1 MSQSWKKSNNKKPII
16 KANKIFT
23 TRLKSKNNIISVDVS
38 TIDISLDDNI
48 TINKIKSLTTN
59 SVETKTIKA
68 NTIDLRNYDTSFI
81 VFTNSIFTKKS
92 AGFFE
97 LSGQDLSSTNLLSD
111 NTKVNIIES
120 DNSINFTGDVSFNNY
135 VYVDNIDVSLIE
147 QNNNIVVNTNVLI
160 NKTLTA
166 SEISVN
172 NIVTDNSS
180 ILINSNIDVSDKI
193 ITSDI
198 SINQYLTTPTLKVND
213 ICSNYNK
220 IVINND
226 LSFHSN
232 LFITDL
238 SAYTINGL
246 DSRLIIVK
254 NELSFNNLLTIGSD
268 ISDYDNIQQIDNCY
282 NIVGNFNFLP
292 DKKVTANVLK
302 VDKITPND
310 DASAIVFKRD
320 LSINGAVYAKFKYN
334 YAAKI
339 SDNSAEKA
347 DLKIGGLLL
356 FHPKEKYT
364 TSSLETFD
372 PTLGVE
378 GVNVTDSSLQFSL
391 TNTNNIVDKVKLYIK
406 IENNKFKIIDTIND
420 PPVWKKITVRNE
432 ISQYYDVVDEIS
444 YAKYNRGPSYDC
456 WDLSENNDISE
467 NFDVSSSKIIGLKNG
482 VINDDSYNRV
492 YYFDLSAVDPEQFDV
507 SYLLATKHDDN
518 TSNVTDFSDIKLVKY
533 HNDIN
538 NDYSNTRVE
547 ITMPIVGND
556 DLSFNLAAHDR
567 LNYVI
572 KSLYINVDGLV
583 KPVEPSWNAIQLKA
597 YDICGTY
604 GHQRYIDQSWSDIC
618 DNNPIGN
625 ADMTDVS
632 AFIFDV
638 SLYRFFGPN
647 KDRLHYNL
655 DLSAVHNTDLDLSF
669 NISYGAIGSQSDGS
683 INTLEHPDIILLSGN
698 KIIFNSNIEDICS
711 NNNNNNNI
719 DNFNELNGLDDAS
732 FRDISINVLVHN
744 YYQHG
749 GVDASFDFSAA
760 NQDILPG
767 NTSFEIPGDY
777 ANDSVYYSK
786 DVSRTVVLR
795 ICDIVTNQPPIWKEI
810 SEIGIS
816 YEGSP
821 GFDFSF
827 YTDFSFNNQFYDIS
841 ATRQI
846 LYEVSS
852 SYIYYI
858 WDTSTIDDFSR
869 LQYRIDLSALDPEG
883 FTVDYSYD
891 YNHSADYDVS
901 VGGNELFITT
911 PGRRDKD
918 ISDLSLVIWPTDTGT
933 LSDASYY
940 DICKNLIFHP
950 FLYKFT
956 EFTFRNCDASGRE
969 GPHKDKC
976 KEYYNDEYSNNN
988 SSLIPWWTDISYFD
1002 MSLDSGIQ
1010 IWTVPATGL
1019 YDITIAGAGG
1029 GRSYGSETETE
1040 GFGIQFDTSARL
1052 IKGDKYRIL
1061 VGQRGNLGND
1071 KQNDD
1076 GFNSTVGNK
1085 LPYSSSGGG
1094 ATFLVKDDITL
1105 DTLDFNVDISDLVI
1119 AVAGGGSGGRTWDTD
1134 DVSRTVTDAST
1145 VNPSPGANTVDGV
1158 EENRDI
1164 LDDPFGQAAIGR
1176 GIEVNTISGID
1187 ISAQGG
1193 GSGGGI
1199 ALDGDLAGTNSTA
1212 NSFKAQSFRNGG
1224 KGGLN
1229 NFVNVPTAI
1238 GDAKEGGFGGGAAGG
1253 DGGSGGGGG
1262 YIGGGGDMKAEVDID
1277 VDNNSYAGGGGS
1289 YVNDIKHRMK
1299 ITNDVSNHDAT
1310 YDRHGFLTIKFNPYN
1325 K

>member
-1 MSQSWKKSNNKKPII
+1 MSHSWKKSNNKKPII
-16 KANKIFT
+16 KATKIFT
-23 TRLKSKNNIISVDVS
+23 TSLKSKNNIISVDVS

-48 TINKIKSLTTN
+48 TINKIKSLTSD
-59 SVETKTIKA
+59 SVETTTIKA

-111 NTKVNIIES
+111 NTTVNIIES
-120 DNSINFTGDVSFNNY
+120 DNSINFTGNVTFNKY
-135 VYVDNIDVSLIE
+135 VYVDNIDVSIIE

-172 NIVTDNSS
+172 NIITDNSS
-180 ILINSNIDVSDKI
+180 ILINSIMDVSGKI

-198 SINQYLTTPTLKVND
+198 SIIQYLNTPTLKVND

-246 DSRLIIVK
+246 DSSLIIVN

-268 ISDYDNIQQIDNCY
+268 ISDYDNIQPIDSCY
-282 NIVGNFNFLP
+282 NIVGNFNFSAN
-292 DKKVTANVLK
+292 KKITADLVK
-302 VDKITPND
+302 VDKITPKAD
-310 DASAIVFKRD
+310 PSAIVFKGD

-334 YAAKI
+334 YAATIDDTSK
-339 SDNSAEKA
+339 NRGN
-347 DLKIGGLLL
+347 LKLGGLLL
-356 FHPKEKYT
+356 VYPEGSYT
-364 TSSLETFD
+364 TASLEIFD
-372 PTLGVE
+372 PNQGNNTSDVR
-378 GVNVTDSSLQFSL
+378 DISLQKSL
-391 TNTNNIVDKVKLYIK
+391 TAISDTSLDKVRLFIK
-406 IENNKFKIIDTIND
+406 IDDDNGNPDSNFKIINTINR
-420 PPVWKKITVRNE
+420 PPEWKKITVRNE
-432 ISQYYDVVDEIS
+432 ISQYYDVVDDIS
-444 YAKYNRGPSYDC
+444 YVKYDSGVSYNC

-467 NFDVSSSKIIGLKNG
+467 NFDVSSSNIIGLKNR

-507 SYLLATKHDDN
+507 SYLLATKHHDVID
-518 TSNVTDFSDIKLVKY
+518 NVTDFSDIKLVKY
-533 HNDIN
+533 HNDN

-547 ITMPIVGND
+547 ITMPIEDVE
-556 DLSFNLAAHDR
+556 LSFNLAAHDR

-583 KPVEPSWNAIQLKA
+583 EPVEPSWNAIQLKA
-597 YDICGTY
+597 YDICGIGTY
-604 GHQRYIDQSWSDIC
+604 GHQRYTDQSWNDDIC
-618 DNNPIGN
+618 INNPISN
-625 ADMTDVS
+625 ADMTDAS
-632 AFIFDV
+632 AFTFDV
-638 SLYRFFGPN
+638 SLYRFFHVN
-647 KDRLHYNL
+647 NRDRLHYYL

-669 NISYGAIGSQSDGS
+669 NI
-683 INTLEHPDIILLSGN
+683 INTLENPNIISLSGN
-698 KIIFNSNIEDICS
+698 KIIFKNNVEDIC
-711 NNNNNNNI
+711 NNNNDNNN
-719 DNFNELNGLDDAS
+719 DNFNVFNSLDNDD

-749 GVDASFDFSAA
+749 GDASFDFSAA
-760 NQDILPG
+760 NQDIVPPD
-767 NTSFEIPGDY
+767 TSFQIPSRY
-777 ANDSVYYSK
+777 ANDPVYYST
-786 DVSRTVVLR
+786 DVSRTIVLR
-795 ICDIVTNQPPIWKEI
+795 ICGIVTNQPPNWKEI

-816 YEGSP
+816 YEGSTD
-821 GFDFSF
+821 FDISF
-827 YTDFSFNNQFYDIS
+827 YKDFSFNNQFYDIS
-841 ATRQI
+841 KTRP
-846 LYEVSS
+846 LDDFSS

-883 FTVDYSYD
+883 FTVDYSYV
-891 YNHSADYDVS
+891 YNNADYDVS

-918 ISDLSLVIWPTDTGT
+918 ISDLSLVIWPTDRGT
-933 LSDASYY
+933 LHDASYY

-956 EFTFRNCDASGRE
+956 EFTFRNCDVSGRE
-969 GPHKDKC
+969 GPDKNAC
-976 KEYYNDEYSNNN
+976 EVYYNNEYNNEYSSNNN
-988 SSLIPWWTDISYFD
+988 SSLITWWTDPSYFD

-1010 IWTVPATGL
+1010 IWTAPATGL

-1029 GRSYGSETETE
+1029 GRSYGPETRKE
-1040 GFGIQFDTSARL
+1040 GFGIKFDTSARL

-1071 KQNDD
+1071 KQIND
-1076 GFNSTVGNK
+1076 GFNNTIGNK

-1094 ATFLVKDDITL
+1094 ATFLVKDDIAL
-1105 DTLDFNVDISDLVI
+1105 DTLNYVDISHLVI
-1119 AVAGGGSGGRTWDTD
+1119 AVAGGGSGGRTWDTHE
-1134 DVSRTVTDAST
+1134 VSHTVTDAST
-1145 VNPSPGANTVDGV
+1145 VDPSPGANTVGGAED
-1158 EENRDI
+1158 NRDI
-1164 LDDPFGQAAIGR
+1164 LIDPYGQAAIGR
-1176 GIEVNTISGID
+1176 GIEVNTINGID

-1193 GSGGGI
+1193 GGGGGI
-1199 ALDGDLAGTNSTA
+1199 ALDGDLAGTNSSA

-1229 NFVNVPTAI
+1229 IFVNDPTAI

-1262 YIGGGGDMKAEVDID
+1262 YIGGGGDMKSGVDID
-1277 VDNNSYAGGGGS
+1277 VDNKSYAGGGGS
-1289 YVNDIKHRMK
+1289 YVNEIKYRMK
-1299 ITNDVSNHDAT
+1299 IARDMSNNPDE
-1310 YDRHGFLTIKFNPYN
+1310 YESHGFLTIKFNPYN

>member
-1 MSQSWKKSNNKKPII
+1 MSHSWKNSNNKNSVI

-48 TINKIKSLTTN
+48 TINKIKSLTSD
-59 SVETKTIKA
+59 SVETNTIKA

-81 VFTNSIFTKKS
+81 VFTNSIFTKNS

-135 VYVDNIDVSLIE
+135 VYVDNIDLSLIE

-160 NKTLTA
+160 NKRLTA
-166 SEISVN
+166 SEISTN
-172 NIVTDNSS
+172 NIITDNSS

-198 SINQYLTTPTLKVND
+198 SINQYLNTHTLKVND

-232 LFITDL
+232 LFISDL
-238 SAYTINGL
+238 SAYNICGL
-246 DSRLIIVK
+246 DSSLIIVN

-282 NIVGNFNFLP
+282 NIVGNFDFTTSER
-292 DKKVTANVLK
+292 VTADVVE
-302 VDKITPND
+302 VDKITPKD
-310 DASAIVFKRD
+310 HASAIVFDGD

-334 YAAKI
+334 YAANVVYTNNDYNNAI
-339 SDNSAEKA
+339 IN
-347 DLKIGGLLL
+347 LNPGGLLL
-356 FHPKEKYT
+356 YYPEEKYT

-372 PTLGVE
+372 PNQGNNTSDVR
-378 GVNVTDSSLQFSL
+378 DISLQKSL
-391 TNTNNIVDKVKLYIK
+391 TAASQTSLDKVRLYVK
-406 IENNKFKIIDTIND
+406 VNDNIETIDTINK
-420 PPVWKKITVRNE
+420 PPVWKKITVRNQ
-432 ISQYYDVVDEIS
+432 ISQYYDDVDEIS
-444 YAKYNRGPSYDC
+444 YVKYNIGPSYDC

-507 SYLLATKHDDN
+507 SYLLATKHYDVTD
-518 TSNVTDFSDIKLVKY
+518 NVTDFSDIKLVKY
-533 HNDIN
+533 HNFNN

-547 ITMPIVGND
+547 ITMPIDKVE
-556 DLSFNLAAHDR
+556 LSFNLAAHDR

-572 KSLYINVDGLV
+572 KSLYINVSGLV
-583 KPVEPSWNAIQLKA
+583 EPIEPSWNAIQLEA

-604 GHQRYIDQSWSDIC
+604 GHQRYIDQSWNDDIC
-618 DNNPIGN
+618 LNNKISN
-625 ADMTDVS
+625 ADMTDAS
-632 AFIFDV
+632 AFPFDV
-638 SLYRFFGPN
+638 SLYRFFGTN

-669 NISYGAIGSQSDGS
+669 NISHTAIGSPGDGS
-683 INTLEHPDIILLSGN
+683 INTLENSDIISLSGN
-698 KIIFNSNIEDICS
+698 KIIFNSNIEDIC

-719 DNFNELNGLDDAS
+719 IDNFNLLNGLDDVS

-749 GVDASFDFSAA
+749 GGDASFDFSAA

-767 NTSFEIPGDY
+767 NTSFEIPGQY
-777 ANDSVYYSK
+777 ANDPVSYST
-786 DVSRTVVLR
+786 DVSRTIVLN
-795 ICDIVTNQPPIWKEI
+795 ICDIVTNQPPNWKEI

-816 YEGSP
+816 YEGSTD
-821 GFDFSF
+821 FDISF

-841 ATRQI
+841 ASREH
-846 LYEVSS
+846 LYQTSS
-852 SYIYYI
+852 SYETSYIYYI
-858 WDTSTIDDFSR
+858 WDTSTITDFSR

-883 FTVDYSYD
+883 FTVDYSYV
-891 YNHSADYDVS
+891 YNGPDYDVS
-901 VGGNELFITT
+901 IDGNELFITT

-918 ISDLSLVIWPTDTGT
+918 ISDLSLVIWPTDNGT
-933 LSDASYY
+933 LPDASYY

-956 EFTFRNCDASGRE
+956 EFTFRNCNVVGRE
-969 GPHKDKC
+969 GPSKNKC
-976 KEYYNDEYSNNN
+976 LEYYNANNL
-988 SSLIPWWTDISYFD
+988 SLIRWWNDISYFD

-1010 IWTVPATGL
+1010 IWTVPATGI

-1029 GRSYGSETETE
+1029 GRSYGSETKTE

-1061 VGQRGNLGND
+1061 VGQRGNLGENRENND
-1071 KQNDD
+1071 EFDN
-1076 GFNSTVGNK
+1076 TIGNK

-1094 ATFLVKDDITL
+1094 ATFLVKDDISL
-1105 DTLDFNVDISDLVI
+1105 DTVVIGVDISHLVI

-1134 DVSRTVTDAST
+1134 TAKPETTDASKGD
-1145 VNPSPGANTVDGV
+1145 PSPGLSENTD
-1158 EENRDI
+1158 EDRYTLTDA
-1164 LDDPFGQAAIGR
+1164 FGQGAIGR
-1176 GIEVNTISGID
+1176 GRDASNDDPV
-1187 ISAQGG
+1187 QGG
-1193 GSGGGI
+1193 GGGGGI
-1199 ALDGDLAGTNSTA
+1199 SYNGDFAGTNDTNDGSEVA
-1212 NSFKAQSFRNGG
+1212 KSFINGG

-1229 NFVNVPTAI
+1229 NVTNSLTAI
-1238 GDAKEGGFGGGAAGG
+1238 GNAKEGGFGGGAAGG
-1253 DGGSGGGGG
+1253 EGGSGGGGG
-1262 YIGGGGDMKAEVDID
+1262 YIGGGGDTIKGVDILHTIP
-1277 VDNNSYAGGGGS
+1277 SYAGGGGS

-1299 ITNDVSNHDAT
+1299 ITNDISNDDT
-1310 YDRHGFLTIKFNPYN
+1310 EYDSHGFLTIKFNPYN